1 VKRKEKGKGKDAGQP
16 KRRLRA
22 DAAVNRARILEA
34 ADQVFTANGA
44 AASTEQVARQAG
56 LGIGTIFR
64 HFPTKEA
71 LLEELLRTRLAQ
83 LAAQA
88 DALAPDEDAIFQFFA
103 EFVAQASRK
112 QALVTTL
119 AAAGIDVQALMTSS
133 GRGLRAAVTR
143 LLTRAQEAGIVR
155 SDVGVGEVLGLL
167 IGVAH
172 AAEQG
177 AWDTRMRQRTLRVI
191 FDGLRR

>member
-1 VKRKEKGKGKDAGQP
+1 MAH
-16 KRRLRA
+16 
-22 DAAVNRARILEA
+22 
-34 ADQVFTANGA
+34 GA

-71 LLEELLRTRLAQ
+71 LLEELLRTRLTQ

-177 AWDTRMRQRTLRVI
+177 TWDTRMRQRTLRVI

>member
-1 VKRKEKGKGKDAGQP
+1 MKRKEEGKGRGKGKVAGQP

-71 LLEELLRTRLAQ
+71 LLEELLRTRLTQ

-88 DALAPDEDAIFQFFA
+88 DALASDEDAIFQFFA

-119 AAAGIDVQALMTSS
+119 TAAAIDVPALMTSS
-133 GRGLRAAVTR
+133 GRGLRAAVAG

-155 SDVGVGEVLGLL
+155 SPTSRG
-167 IGVAH
+167 
-172 AAEQG
+172 
-177 AWDTRMRQRTLRVI
+177 
-191 FDGLRR
+191 